1 MCYLINC
8 PDRGTWRP
16 VLALRTRKDA
26 SPVRL
31 AFAHLTACDA
41 HKQEATV
48 DSFLSPE
55 GFDKI
60 SRVLRDAGKPVPMRK
75 LTTLQWEKIHTIP
88 SPVPPEPAVVAATE
102 EMDEESHP
110 AQISRDATT

>member
-75 LTTLQWEKIHTIP
+75 LTTLQWEKA
-88 SPVPPEPAVVAATE
+88 SDAVPAVPTEPAVVLASEEIDEASRSPEEGAT
-102 EMDEESHP
+102 
-110 AQISRDATT
+110 